1 MSSAGPAW
9 IAAAPTQFASVR
21 SLRRVDQEETG
32 GPPPLIERVRAR
44 RDRHKERSRLFR
56 IAFAVLG
63 FLVCAAGLVM
73 LVTPGP
79 GIPVIVLGLA
89 MLALEFAW
97 AERWLERVVDRAEQ
111 AVDQVTKGSPLRQA
125 AVIGVGIAGLVGI
138 VVAIVLWDIPFF
150 PG

>member
-1 MSSAGPAW
+1 VWS
-9 IAAAPTQFASVR
+9 AAPGWTAAEPITFASVR
-21 SLRRVDQEETG
+21 SLRRVDQDETG
-32 GPPPLIERVRAR
+32 GGPPLIERVRAR

-56 IAFAVLG
+56 IGFAALG

-97 AERWLERVVDRAEQ
+97 AERWLERVIERGEQ
-111 AVDQVTKGSPLRQA
+111 AVEQVTKGSPLRQA
-125 AVIGVGIAGLVGI
+125 AVIAVGVAGLVAV